1 MRNLF
6 LPDDRF
12 CYHLRGTSLI
22 LFSIKNTRFAAMYGA
37 LRKGG
42 TAMEKKK
49 TLFQSNRIYQIPIDR
64 IVPNPRQPRR
74 HFDSQAMKELSE
86 SIRQHGMLQPISVQK
101 TGEGFVLV
109 AGERRLRAAAMAG
122 LTRVPCLLVR
132 GSDRDSALLALIENL
147 QRCDLHYTEEAAAIA
162 RLISSYDMSQEEAA
176 RRLGRSQSA
185 VANKLRQYHL
195 TERHARALLRLEG
208 NEQRIAAACY
218 MGEKQLNVAASE
230 EYIEGLLQKKQ
241 RENAV
246 KRSVYVIKDVRL
258 FLNSVDR
265 SMENIRRAGV
275 DARCDKQESEDTI
288 TITIQIP
295 KRKGFRSPDAAAE
308 NR

>member
-1 MRNLF
+1 MQA
-6 LPDDRF
+6 
-12 CYHLRGTSLI
+12 T
-22 LFSIKNTRFAAMYGA
+22 KN
-37 LRKGG
+37 
-42 TAMEKKK
+42 
-49 TLFQSNRIYQIPIDR
+49 TLFQSGRIHMLPIER
-64 IVPNPRQPRR
+64 ISPNPRQPRR
-74 HFDSQAMKELSE
+74 HFPEQPLRELAD
-86 SIRQHGMLQPISVQK
+86 SIRQHGVLQPLTVQK
-101 TGEGFVLV
+101 TPGGYVLV
-109 AGERRLRAAAMAG
+109 AGERRLRAAGLAG
-122 LTRVPCLLVR
+122 LTHVPCLLVR
-132 GSDRDSALLALIENL
+132 ATPQDSALLALVENL
-147 QRCDLHYTEEAAAIA
+147 QRCDLHYLEEAAAISK
-162 RLISSYDMSQEEAA
+162 LITTYGMSQEEAA

-185 VANKLRQYHL
+185 VANKLRLLKLSPECVDKLRQYHL

>member
-1 MRNLF
+1 
-6 LPDDRF
+6 
-12 CYHLRGTSLI
+12 
-22 LFSIKNTRFAAMYGA
+22 
-37 LRKGG
+37 
-42 TAMEKKK
+42 MEKKK
-49 TLFQSNRIYQIPIDR
+49 TLFQSNRIYHIPIER

-74 HFDSQAMKELSE
+74 HFDSQAMGELAE

-101 TGEGFVLV
+101 TPEGYVLV
-109 AGERRLRAAAMAG
+109 AGERRLRAASMAG
-122 LTRVPCLLVR
+122 LDRVPCILVR
-132 GSDRDSALLALIENL
+132 SSDRDRALLALIENL

-162 RLISSYDMSQEEAA
+162 RLIAAYGMSQEETA

-185 VANKLRQYHL
+185 VANKLRLLKLSPECVDKLRQYGL
-195 TERHARALLRLEG
+195 TERHARALLRLEE
-208 NEQRIAAACY
+208 NEQRLTAACY
-218 MGEKQLNVAASE
+218 IGEKQLTVAAAE

-241 RENAV
+241 REAPA

-275 DARCDKQESEDTI
+275 DARCDKQESEDEI

-295 KRKGFRSPDAAAE
+295 KRRAPRRAVPETELK
-308 NR
+308 NL

>member
-1 MRNLF
+1 
-6 LPDDRF
+6 
-12 CYHLRGTSLI
+12 
-22 LFSIKNTRFAAMYGA
+22 
-37 LRKGG
+37 
-42 TAMEKKK
+42 MEKKK
-49 TLFQSNRIYQIPIDR
+49 TLFQSNRIYQIPIER

-74 HFDSQAMKELSE
+74 HFDSQAMKELAE

-101 TGEGFVLV
+101 TTEGYVLV
-109 AGERRLRAAAMAG
+109 AGERRLRAASMAG
-122 LTRVPCLLVR
+122 LDRVPCILVR

-162 RLISSYDMSQEEAA
+162 RLISTYGMSQEEAA

-185 VANKLRQYHL
+185 VANKLRLLKLSPECVDKLRQYGL
-195 TERHARALLRLEG
+195 TERHARALLRLEE
-208 NEQRIAAACY
+208 NEQRITAACY
-218 MGEKQLNVAASE
+218 IGEKQLTVAAAE

-241 RENAV
+241 KGSG
-246 KRSVYVIKDVRL
+246 KRQVYIIKDVRL

-275 DARCDKQESEDTI
+275 DARCDKQESEDEI

-295 KRKGFRSPDAAAE
+295 KRRAAPP
-308 NR
+308 